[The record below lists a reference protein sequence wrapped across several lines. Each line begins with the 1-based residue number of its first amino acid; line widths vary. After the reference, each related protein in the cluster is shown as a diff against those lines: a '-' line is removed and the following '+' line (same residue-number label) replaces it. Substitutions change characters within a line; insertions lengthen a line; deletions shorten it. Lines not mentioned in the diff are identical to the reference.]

1 MVEALGEV
9 PAWKALS
16 AAPPRPETRFERRGL
31 KKGHAVVDLFLERL
45 P

>member
-1 MVEALGEV
+1 V
-9 PAWKALS
+9 PVWKALP